1 MSTIE
6 CLMNHAGGMCH
17 KEPTKHVRINIVKR
31 YIMKKDRYFGIF
43 WSSLQ
48 HAPVLKCRAPHA
60 KCVNVFFTFFFFHL
74 SPTSGFYHLF
84 SPWRRRTH
92 QLLVSSM
99 DGCTPRMRASLPYSS
114 MTLVSGTQIWG
125 ARLEVYSTVP
135 QLMGRKIKGF
145 TESFARWIAQ
155 KFYCCSWPPYFLTV

>member
-17 KEPTKHVRINIVKR
+17 KESTKHVRINIVKR

-60 KCVNVFFTFFFFHL
+60 KCVNVFFTFFFFPSQPYIWFL
-74 SPTSGFYHLF
+74 SSFFSMKEKNSSAACVVNGWMYPQDEGLFAIFLHDFGFWN
-84 SPWRRRTH
+84 SN
-92 QLLVSSM
+92 
-99 DGCTPRMRASLPYSS
+99 MRCQVGGL
-114 MTLVSGTQIWG
+114 
-125 ARLEVYSTVP
+125 
-135 QLMGRKIKGF
+135 
-145 TESFARWIAQ
+145 
-155 KFYCCSWPPYFLTV
+155 